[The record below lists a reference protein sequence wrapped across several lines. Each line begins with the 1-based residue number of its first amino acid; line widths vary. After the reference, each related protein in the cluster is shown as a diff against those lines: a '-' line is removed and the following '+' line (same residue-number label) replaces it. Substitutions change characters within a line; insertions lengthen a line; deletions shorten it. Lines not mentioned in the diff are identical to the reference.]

1 MTARRV
7 WIVGAGKRVL
17 ETAIPAIAS
26 VPRQFEIAGVFA
38 RRVRTVDAAGHRF
51 LVRSLDDLR
60 PDELAQEDLVY
71 VAVGKESVPEVLR
84 RLETLDRASLELLID
99 TPVLRLKHLRH
110 RRLLDGW
117 GRAGVAED
125 TAFLPWYEPVRA
137 AVGQVRRIVFD
148 RSAYAYHGL
157 AQAKAIAG
165 SKRVAHAKRARGK
178 DGVAHREIVLD
189 GGARAEVIEPRDYAV
204 GRIVIEGTRGRIT
217 DRLAPGEKGL
227 ELVPLLEKDAC
238 GGFRAG
244 EIAEHLAPEE
254 AELARGDPTTAC
266 VTARMESMKR
276 VGFRRLLLAIADGR
290 GSYPIEDGLDD
301 MAVDWFLERFG
312 RWRRTPFT
320 DVRRGLARSIWGAA
334 GRLA

>member
-17 ETAIPAIAS
+17 ETALPAIAS
-26 VPRQFEIAGVFA
+26 VPRQFEVAGIFA
-38 RRVRTVDAAGHRF
+38 RRVRTVDAAGRRF
-51 LVRSLDDLR
+51 LVRTI
-60 PDELAQEDLVY
+60 DELRAGELEREDLVY
-71 VAVGKESVPEVLR
+71 VAVGKDSVPEVLR
-84 RLETLDRASLELLID
+84 RLATLDRASLELLID

-110 RRLLDGW
+110 HRLLEGW
-117 GRAGVAED
+117 ARAGVAED

-137 AVGQVRRIVFD
+137 AVGDVRRIVFD

-157 AQAKAIAG
+157 AQSKALVEAEG
-165 SKRVAHAKRARGK
+165 VSHAKRIRGK
-178 DGVAHREIVLD
+178 DGAARREIVLQ

-204 GRIVIEGTRGRIT
+204 GRIVVEGTRGRIT
-217 DRLAPGEKGL
+217 DKLSPGEKGT

-244 EIAEHLAPEE
+244 DIAEHLAPEE
-254 AELARGDPTTAC
+254 AELTRGDPTAATI
-266 VTARMESMKR
+266 TARMESMKR
-276 VGFRRLLLAIADGR
+276 VGFRRLLLAISDGR
-290 GSYPIEDGLDD
+290 GSYPIDAGLED

-320 DVRRGLARSIWGAA
+320 DVRRGFARSLWGAA
-334 GRLA
+334 GRFG

>member
-1 MTARRV
+1 MTRRV

-26 VPRQFEIAGVFA
+26 VPHHFEIAAVFA
-38 RRVRTVDAAGHRF
+38 RRVRTVDAAGRRF
-51 LVRSLDDLR
+51 LVRTFDDLR
-60 PDELAQEDLVY
+60 ADELEREDLVY

-84 RLETLDRASLELLID
+84 RLEALDRANLELLID

-137 AVGQVRRIVFD
+137 AVGEVRRIVFE

-157 AQAKAIAG
+157 AQAKAISG
-165 SKRVAHAKRARGK
+165 SKRVARAKRGRAGDGTAR
-178 DGVAHREIVLD
+178 REIVLE

-204 GRIVIEGTRGRIT
+204 GRIVVEGTRGRIT
-217 DRLAPGEKGL
+217 DKLAPGEKGL
-227 ELVPLLEKDAC
+227 ALVPLLEKGAC

-244 EIAEHLAPEE
+244 EIAEHLSPEE
-254 AELARGDPTTAC
+254 CEMTRGDATNAS

-290 GSYPIEDGLDD
+290 GSYPIDEGLED

-312 RWRRTPFT
+312 RWRRTPIT

-334 GRLA
+334 GRFA